1 MHLFHCLRAESRAAQ
16 PGRSRRCSLARAP
29 CETAQAMGA
38 PRSSRQNQQPRP
50 ESAAQDWGAKMQ
62 MPDFWLD
69 IGVCG
74 KSLSVCFPCVLPQA
88 AMAQRGA
95 CRGVMCTA
103 LLQLLTCTLVRSHP
117 QAALHLSSLKSVKS
131 IILDGKRSP
140 SVKS

>member
-1 MHLFHCLRAESRAAQ
+1 MHLFHCLRTESRAAQ

-50 ESAAQDWGAKMQ
+50 ESAARDWGGKDANARL
-62 MPDFWLD
+62 WLD

-74 KSLSVCFPCVLPQA
+74 KSLSVCFPCLLPQA
-88 AMAQRGA
+88 VMAQRGA

-103 LLQLLTCTLVRSHP
+103 LPQPLTCTLARGQP
-117 QAALHLSSLKSVKS
+117 QAALHLSSLKSVK
-131 IILDGKRSP
+131 R
-140 SVKS
+140 V